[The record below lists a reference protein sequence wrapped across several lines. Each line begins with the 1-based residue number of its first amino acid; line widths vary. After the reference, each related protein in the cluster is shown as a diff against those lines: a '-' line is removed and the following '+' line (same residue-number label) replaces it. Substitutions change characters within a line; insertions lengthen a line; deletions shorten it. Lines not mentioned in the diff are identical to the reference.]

1 MKVALCFSGGIR
13 NLIDNIE
20 SIKRCLIE
28 PLNAD
33 VFIHG
38 WYFKLDELD
47 NTHKMYRK
55 KETDENKVLL
65 LLKPK
70 KYIFEIY
77 DKNKEIEMNKRFK
90 FNEIKQKYKGDDYLC
105 QLYPNTCGMYYSIY
119 HSNQLKIDYENE
131 NDFIYDIV
139 IRCRPDFEYYTPLNM
154 NVLKLVKE
162 NNILLPLD
170 NYAFVT
176 QQCDKFAI
184 GSSQTMDKYSNL
196 INHILEY
203 EKKYPKE
210 FWDGP
215 NVLKKHFNELN
226 INTNWI
232 YFDYEYHIR
241 RKSQRLTE
249 DKRLK
254 IDYNCQN
261 LLITKPTK
269 YNNI

>member
-13 NLIDNIE
+13 NLEDNYE
-20 SIKRCLIE
+20 SINRCLIE

-38 WYFKLDELD
+38 WYFKVNELN

-70 KYIFEIY
+70 KYKFEYY
-77 DKNKEIEMNKRFK
+77 DKSKENEMIDK
-90 FNEIKQKYKGDDYLC
+90 FDINRIKEKYNDNPYLC
-105 QLYPNTCGMYYSIY
+105 QLYPNTCGMFYSINK
-119 HSNQLKIDYENE
+119 SNELKKEYEKE
-131 NDFIYDIV
+131 NNFKYDIV
-139 IRCRPDFEYYTPLNM
+139 IRCRPDFEFYTPLNE
-154 NVLKLVKE
+154 NVLNLVND

-184 GSSQTMDKYSNL
+184 GKSVTMDYYSDL
-196 INHILEY
+196 INNILSY
-203 EKKYPKE
+203 EEKYPKE

-215 NVLKKHFNELN
+215 NVLKKHLIEGN
-226 INTNWI
+226 IKTNWI
-232 YFDYEYHIR
+232 YLDYEYHIR

-254 IDYNCQN
+254 MDYDRKS
-261 LLITKPTK
+261 LLITKPEK
-269 YNNI
+269 YNKV